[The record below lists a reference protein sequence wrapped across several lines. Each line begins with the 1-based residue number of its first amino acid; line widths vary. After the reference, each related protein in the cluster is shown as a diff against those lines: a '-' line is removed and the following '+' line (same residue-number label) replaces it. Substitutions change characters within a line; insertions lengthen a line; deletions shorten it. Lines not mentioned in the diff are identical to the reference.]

1 MKNKYLLRNSNPL
14 AQKKKASN
22 FSEFLKKDSEDSGDS
37 DFEDALRV
45 MGFSMDKSLEVG
57 KEKDS
62 VLTKGIYK
70 GQQLSQVAK
79 FITSYLKN
87 VKIIGCRQA
96 NKRSN

>member
-70 GQQLSQVAK
+70 GQQLS
-79 FITSYLKN
+79 
-87 VKIIGCRQA
+87 
-96 NKRSN
+96 